1 MRRAAGTTISRASI
15 RFAAATMLTAAA
27 VLSLTGETLAL
38 SELRPAAEPP
48 KQARP
53 LQDKPILEAFE
64 GTTLPKPGPAIDRS
78 AQAETTPAPAK
89 PADPKA
95 APAPASPA
103 APAANAG
110 KAAPE
115 NGAPLEI
122 IRDLSKLP
130 APVKQMREQIVEAA
144 ASGDIERLRPLF
156 GTGASAAN
164 VMNNEFEDPIDA
176 LKNFSGDAEGQE
188 ILAIMLDI
196 LSTGAAH
203 FDAGT
208 PDEAYVWPYFSGK
221 ALNTLTPPERVDLLR
236 IVTAGDLAGM
246 EENGNYNF
254 FRLGISPDGKWKFF
268 SGGD

>member
-1 MRRAAGTTISRASI
+1 MRRAAGTTTFQTFT
-15 RFAAATMLTAAA
+15 RFAGAA
-27 VLSLTGETLAL
+27 VLAATTVLSSGGHALAL
-38 SELRPAAEPP
+38 SELRPAVEAP
-48 KQARP
+48 KTAQQI
-53 LQDKPILEAFE
+53 QDKPILEAFE
-64 GTTLPKPGPAIDRS
+64 GTTLPKPGPAIDRA
-78 AQAETTPAPAK
+78 AQADPVK

-95 APAPASPA
+95 TPAPAPA

-115 NGAPLEI
+115 TGAPLEI

-144 ASGDIERLRPLF
+144 ASGDIQRLRPLF

-176 LKNFSGDAEGQE
+176 LKNFSGDTEGQE

-203 FDAGT
+203 FDTGT

>member
-1 MRRAAGTTISRASI
+1 MRYAGGTTTLKTFTRLAGAS
-15 RFAAATMLTAAA
+15 LLA
-27 VLSLTGETLAL
+27 VTTLAYSGSPALAL
-38 SELRPAAEPP
+38 SELRPSVEPP
-48 KQARP
+48 RQVQVP
-53 LQDKPILEAFE
+53 QDKPILEAFE
-64 GTTLPKPGPAIDRS
+64 GTVLPKPGPAIDRS
-78 AQAETTPAPAK
+78 AQAEPQPAPAK
-89 PADPKA
+89 PADQK
-95 APAPASPA
+95 PAPPPA
-103 APAANAG
+103 AEAG
-110 KAAPE
+110 KPAPE

-130 APVKQMREQIVEAA
+130 APVKHLREQIVEAA
-144 ASGDIERLRPLF
+144 ASGEIERLRPLF

-176 LKNFSGDAEGQE
+176 LKNFSGDPDGQE

>member
-1 MRRAAGTTISRASI
+1 MRHAAGTTTINT
-15 RFAAATMLTAAA
+15 FARLAGAAMLVTTT
-27 VLSLTGETLAL
+27 VLSSGGQAFAL
-38 SELRPAAEPP
+38 SQLQPVAEAPRQAKPAQE
-48 KQARP
+48 
-53 LQDKPILEAFE
+53 KPILEAFE

-78 AQAETTPAPAK
+78 AQADPAPVPAK
-89 PADPKA
+89 PADPK
-95 APAPASPA
+95 PA
-103 APAANAG
+103 APGADAA

-130 APVKQMREQIVEAA
+130 APVKHLREQIVEAA
-144 ASGDIERLRPLF
+144 ASGDIERLRPLL

-176 LKNFSGDAEGQE
+176 LKNFSGDAAGQE

-203 FDAGT
+203 FDTGT

>member
-1 MRRAAGTTISRASI
+1 MRHAAGTTASEKI
-15 RFAAATMLTAAA
+15 TGLAVAAMLAATT
-27 VLSLTGETLAL
+27 VLATGSYALAL
-38 SELRPAAEPP
+38 SELRPSVETP
-48 KQARP
+48 KQAEV

-64 GTTLPKPGPAIDRS
+64 GTTLPKPGPAVDRS
-78 AQAETTPAPAK
+78 AQADPQPAPAK
-89 PADPKA
+89 PADPK
-95 APAPASPA
+95 PAPGADASKP
-103 APAANAG
+103 
-110 KAAPE
+110 APE

-122 IRDLSKLP
+122 IRDMSKLP
-130 APVKQMREQIVEAA
+130 APVKHMREQIVEAA

-156 GTGASAAN
+156 GTGANAAN

-176 LKNFSGDAEGQE
+176 LKNFSGDPDGQE

-196 LSTGAAH
+196 LSTGTAH
-203 FDAGT
+203 FDVGT